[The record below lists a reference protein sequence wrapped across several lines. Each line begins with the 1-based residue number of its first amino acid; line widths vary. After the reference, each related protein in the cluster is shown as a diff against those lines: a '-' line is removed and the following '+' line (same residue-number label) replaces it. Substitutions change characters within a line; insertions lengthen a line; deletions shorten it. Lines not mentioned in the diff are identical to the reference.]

1 MQGLRVQQ
9 DPAYHQLTITHIG
22 TEEVLHYMIQN

>member
-1 MQGLRVQQ
+1 MQGLRIQQ

-22 TEEVLHYMIQN
+22 TEEVLQTLYDT